1 MAYTIPSGY
10 TYYDASAKKT
20 YTAGQSFSG
29 APAQGDSLSST
40 DSSVRPSY
48 YYEAASTGNPAGGYI
63 VSDIPQYSF
72 TISAGFRS
80 YESSSFTATTITYLD
95 QIAGLNV
102 VYLMVPQS
110 VVTINHLSNHAEYIS
125 CGARTKLQTISG
137 TMPSTLKTF
146 NARDCSALRT
156 VPSFANCSSWKYG
169 FGTFE
174 NCINLISAPQLP
186 EGLEIMD
193 SIFEGCSALTT
204 AANIPSTVI
213 RARYAYRNCTNL
225 LMAPIN
231 NSNILTTLIHCFDGC
246 TNMTTAENFVIKGDE
261 GLDAS
266 YIFQNCVALQ
276 VGPQSITAGSL
287 SYGFYNCESLEN
299 SNNTLEII
307 KATNL
312 AYTFY
317 NCKSL
322 TETPSLLNVIASSLS
337 YTFCG
342 CSALTTITDFP
353 PQINDTLLSCVS
365 TFENCSSLQVL
376 PVLPNYIGS
385 MVSMFKNC
393 VSLIPQNIY
402 IPYYVTSLN
411 TCFSNAI
418 NLSGIITLNRTLGAI
433 NNTFKDVN
441 GPIIITGDNN
451 LTNNDVLTAGNNVY
465 KELNV
470 NPTQVQAIR
479 CSDTSGTLDDN
490 GQYIHLII
498 DFESVV
504 VSDTSLYVPKVYLGN
519 DQQEPIVDWRLTNNN
534 THITDTIEN
543 STSVQVDRVLAGDLI
558 TSGTFE
564 TYLNIGENEV
574 LNYKIYIPS
583 SADDVYDW
591 DSSTSQVVA
600 NTKYWN
606 GIAGSAIFTS
616 STFIFD
622 ATPDGKSF
630 KIGGPIDDS
639 TETGFIVGNAG
650 LPQADQFPSTF
661 NGPVTINE
669 PTIINS
675 SLALENYTHE
685 LRTIF
690 NLFYPKGSYYETHL
704 PYTINGHSYDDDNLT
719 NNEIA
724 LCGETWFDPRIAW
737 GGTWVLE
744 TEGQVHVSAGANY
757 IVAGA
762 LTDTTDGGS
771 PYIQEHTHGFT
782 QPKIPNHQHS
792 MGNIWSNGSGSS
804 SAYTMDSKRKLM
816 TRSTSTDG
824 GGGACTGGAVGAVSG
839 ATTGDAGNMPPYIV
853 VYRWHRT
860 A

>member
-1 MAYTIPSGY
+1 MATYTVPAGY
-10 TYYDASAKKT
+10 YYWDASASKS
-20 YTAGQSFSG
+20 YSAGTTINITPAVGDNLSPNSG
-29 APAQGDSLSST
+29 TKG
-40 DSSVRPSY
+40 VNY
-48 YYEAASTGNPAGGYI
+48 YYSAAKTLS
-63 VSDIPQYSF
+63 V
-72 TISAGFRS
+72 TISASTDPDEYKVIDVSAGWEAS
-80 YESSSFTATTITYLD
+80 VTSDTSSPTSVTFYNE
-95 QIAGLNV
+95 IAGVKV
-102 VYLMVPQS
+102 VYVHVGSSLVQ
-110 VVTINHLSNHAEYIS
+110 TINNIPNGVQFFAVYGG
-125 CGARTKLQTISG
+125 GAGATNLTSISG
-137 TMPSTLKTF
+137 TMPNTLKYFSVYNVNKLQSVPNF
-146 NARDCSALRT
+146 NACTQWQYGYSVFAKTSLVTAPTLPSSLKYIGYIFADCT
-156 VPSFANCSSWKYG
+156 
-169 FGTFE
+169 
-174 NCINLISAPQLP
+174 
-186 EGLEIMD
+186 
-193 SIFEGCSALTT
+193 ALTT
-204 AANIPSTVI
+204 GAAIPESAI
-213 RARYAYRNCTNL
+213 KADGAYRNCSQLIN
-225 LMAPIN
+225 APAN
-231 NSNILTTLIHCFDGC
+231 NSTSLDTLSACFSNCTSMVSAANFNISGTVNLNATDIFRNC
-246 TNMTTAENFVIKGDE
+246 T
-261 GLDAS
+261 S
-266 YIFQNCVALQ
+266 LQ
-276 VGPQSITAGSL
+276 TGPVSIAAYNL
-287 SYGFYNCESLEN
+287 NYAFYNCESLEN
-299 SNNTLEII
+299 ANNTLKII
-307 KATNL
+307 RATNL
-312 AYTFY
+312 SYTFY

-322 TETPSLLNVIASSLS
+322 TETPSLLNVTTSSLN
-337 YTFCG
+337 YTFYG

-353 PQINDTLLSCVS
+353 LQINDTPLSCVS

-385 MVSMFKNC
+385 MVSMFRNC

-411 TCFSNAI
+411 TCFDNAI
-418 NLSGIITLNRTLGAI
+418 HLSGIITLNRTLGAI
-433 NNTFKDVN
+433 NNAFKNVD
-441 GPIIITGDNN
+441 GPIIITGNNN

-504 VSDTSLYVPKVYLGN
+504 VPDTSLYVPKVYLGN
-519 DQQEPIVDWRLTNNN
+519 DQQEPVVDWCLTNNN

-543 STSVQVDRVLAGDLI
+543 STSVQVDRVLAGNLI

-591 DSSTSQVVA
+591 NSSTSQVVA

-622 ATPDGKSF
+622 ATPNGKSF

-737 GGTWVLE
+737 GGTWILE

-757 IVAGA
+757 TVAGA
-762 LTDTTDGGS
+762 LTNTSDDGEATHTLTIAEMPS
-771 PYIQEHTHGFT
+771 HTHI
-782 QPKIPNHQHS
+782 QNQHRHS
-792 MGNIWSNGSGSS
+792 MGNLWSNGSGSDS
-804 SAYTMDSKRKLM
+804 KYTMDSKR
-816 TRSTSTDG
+816 TNVERFTSYTTPTNQNTG
-824 GGGACTGGAVGAVSG
+824 GGQAHN
-839 ATTGDAGNMPPYIV
+839 NMQPYIV